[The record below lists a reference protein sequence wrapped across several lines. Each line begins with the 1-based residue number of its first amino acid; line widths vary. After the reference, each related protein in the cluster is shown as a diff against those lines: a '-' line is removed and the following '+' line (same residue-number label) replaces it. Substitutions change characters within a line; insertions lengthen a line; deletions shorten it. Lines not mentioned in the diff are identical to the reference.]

1 MTVETPDPTSSVLP
15 RCASGPDNFY
25 MLTSANQ
32 MTFVFYSIGN
42 VAVEVARREVIRQIQ
57 PRKSPATMAGLFDF
71 ENSVCLVSGGRG
83 ELRDHAFDRLE
94 GLLGEVGIKPCD
106 LLRLRYEGLV
116 G

>member
-32 MTFVFYSIGN
+32 MIPAFNSIGTSLSKLR
-42 VAVEVARREVIRQIQ
+42 VAKQSG
-57 PRKSPATMAGLFDF
+57 KSTKKKPGQMAGLFNF
-71 ENSVCLVSGGRG
+71 ENSVCLVGGGRG

-106 LLRLRYEGLV
+106 LLRFRYEGLV